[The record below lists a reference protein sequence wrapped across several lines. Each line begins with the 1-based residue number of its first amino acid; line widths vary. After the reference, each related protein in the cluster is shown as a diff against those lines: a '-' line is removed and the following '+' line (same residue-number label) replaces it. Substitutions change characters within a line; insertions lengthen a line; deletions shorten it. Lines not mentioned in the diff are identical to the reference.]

1 MPWAQTSPDDP
12 ILARPAMIT
21 RPLTAQT
28 TGQFIVQFMAQV
40 DGRRDGRGE
49 PSSGSPSQ
57 IVRTSLACRPLDA
70 SAPCQSTATRF

>member
-21 RPLTAQT
+21 RPLSAQT
-28 TGQFIVQFMAQV
+28 TVQFVAQV
-40 DGRRDGRGE
+40 DGQCDGRGE

-70 SAPCQSTATRF
+70 SAPCQATATRS